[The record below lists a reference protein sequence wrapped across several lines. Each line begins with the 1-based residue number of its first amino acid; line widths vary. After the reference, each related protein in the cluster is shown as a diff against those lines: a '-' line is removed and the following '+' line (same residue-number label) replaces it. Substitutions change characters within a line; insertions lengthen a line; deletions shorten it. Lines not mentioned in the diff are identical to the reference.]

1 MSERSEKRKPQEA
14 VGLRYASDDSSA
26 PRVVAR
32 GRGELAERILSVA
45 EEHGVPVRRD
55 PDLLQLLAISQ
66 VGEEIPIEVYG
77 AVAQLIS
84 FLWTLNADDAQGP
97 DPTQAP

>member
-1 MSERSEKRKPQEA
+1 M
-14 VGLRYASDDSSA
+14 RYASDSDSA

-32 GRGELAERILSVA
+32 GRGELAERILAVA

-55 PDLLQLLAISQ
+55 PDLLQLLAVSQ
-66 VGEEIPIEVYG
+66 VGEEIPTEVYG

-84 FLWTLNADDAQGP
+84 FLWRLNVEGEEAPP
-97 DPTQAP
+97 DS